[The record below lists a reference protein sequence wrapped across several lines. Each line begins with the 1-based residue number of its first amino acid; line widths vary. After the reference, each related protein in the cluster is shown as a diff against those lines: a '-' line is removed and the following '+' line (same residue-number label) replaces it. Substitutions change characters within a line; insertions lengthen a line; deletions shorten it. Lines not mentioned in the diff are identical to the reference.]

1 MSSRRGAPSG
11 NKNAYKHGFYSRDFP
26 KTDLRDL
33 ESVDLKGLAEEI
45 SLTRLHLRKLTEYA
59 LAAPTLAEYLDIL
72 RVSNLY
78 TSSLNRLVKTQILLA
93 KESHRL
99 GAGVDSSMIEM
110 LEQALAEAQADWTF
124 DPPQADSQDPDGP
137 KDLN

>member
-1 MSSRRGAPSG
+1 MSPHRGAPLG

-26 KTDLRDL
+26 RTDLKDL
-33 ESVDLKGLAEEI
+33 EAVDSQGLAEEI

-78 TSSLNRLVKTQILLA
+78 TSSLNRLVKTQILLLQ
-93 KESHRL
+93 ESHRQ
-99 GAGVDSSMIEM
+99 GAGAQGNVMDM
-110 LEQALAEAQADWTF
+110 LEKVLAEAQATWTV
-124 DPPQADSQDPDGP
+124 DPQDLQDLDDLPDA
-137 KDLN
+137 N

>member
-1 MSSRRGAPSG
+1 MSPHRGAPLG

-26 KTDLRDL
+26 RTDLKDL
-33 ESVDLKGLAEEI
+33 EAVDSQGLAEEI

-78 TSSLNRLVKTQILLA
+78 TSSLNRLVKTQILLLQ
-93 KESHRL
+93 ESHRQ
-99 GAGVDSSMIEM
+99 GAGAQGNVMDM
-110 LEQALAEAQADWTF
+110 LEKVLAEAQATWTV
-124 DPPQADSQDPDGP
+124 DPQDLQDLDDLPDP
-137 KDLN
+137 N

>member
-1 MSSRRGAPSG
+1 MSPHRGAPLG

-26 KTDLRDL
+26 RTDLKDL
-33 ESVDLKGLAEEI
+33 EAVDSQGLAEEI

-78 TSSLNRLVKTQILLA
+78 TSSLNRLVKTQILLLQ
-93 KESHRL
+93 ESHRQ
-99 GAGVDSSMIEM
+99 GAGAQGNVMDM
-110 LEQALAEAQADWTF
+110 LEKVLAEAQATWTV
-124 DPPQADSQDPDGP
+124 DPQDLQGLDDLPDP
-137 KDLN
+137 N